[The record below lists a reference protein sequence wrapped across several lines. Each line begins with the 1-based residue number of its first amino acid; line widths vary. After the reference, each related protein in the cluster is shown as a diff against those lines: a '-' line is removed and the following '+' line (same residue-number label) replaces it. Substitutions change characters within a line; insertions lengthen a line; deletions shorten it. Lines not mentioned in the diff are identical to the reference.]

1 MLTLIKD
8 GEYLN
13 YNKQLFTG
21 VEVHICRSH

>member
-13 YNKQLFTG
+13 YNKQLFTE
-21 VEVHICRSH
+21 VEVNIYRSH